1 MVPRFVDA
9 IMSVTGQYA
18 YANVGHVQH
27 HLAHLAHAAYVALVK
42 KCVKVTYALAV
53 DSTLAS
59 SVLSHREME

>member
-1 MVPRFVDA
+1 MLPRFVDA

-27 HLAHLAHAAYVALVK
+27 HLAHAAYIALVK
-42 KCVKVTYALAV
+42 KCVKATYALAV

-59 SVLSHREME
+59 SVLSHQEME